1 MQELR
6 RRDEEK
12 HRRMQKLAKN
22 RIRRHV
28 KHSGGDFSVLLN
40 QDVPYD
46 VKCVQLI
53 AFGFSE
59 NIHTVKVPMPLPNE
73 PQLRLFSF
81 RSGVSFHDVLTR
93 IGRLDNWARS
103 LEPPLIMGSEVAG
116 EVVALGRDV
125 TEFCVTFV

>member
-1 MQELR
+1 MVI
-6 RRDEEK
+6 K
-12 HRRMQKLAKN
+12 
-22 RIRRHV
+22 
-28 KHSGGDFSVLLN
+28 S
-40 QDVPYD
+40 
-46 VKCVQLI
+46 C
-53 AFGFSE
+53 
-59 NIHTVKVPMPLPNE
+59 TVSPNE